1 MANLPPAFPFWCYHH
16 AMPRHPETLR
26 QIFAAF
32 FSIGLQSFGGG
43 SATFFLIHQACQKR
57 NWLPEDLFLKYW
69 ALAQMTPGIG
79 LAKITL
85 LIGKRLRGWPG
96 LAAAISGLMLP
107 SALITALMTA
117 GYAVTQ
123 DLPVVKAAMR
133 GILPA
138 TIGLTLA
145 LSWDLGRPLLIAA
158 RLNGKASLAL
168 ALGVVAAAALL
179 FALAQVSPVVIL
191 LLAGALF
198 WLSRS
203 VVKPQKTEK
212 PAAEA

>member
-1 MANLPPAFPFWCYHH
+1 
-16 AMPRHPETLR
+16 MPRHPENLW
-26 QIFAAF
+26 QIFSTF

-43 SATFFLIHQACQKR
+43 TATFFLIHQTCLKR

-79 LAKITL
+79 LAKMTL
-85 LIGKRLRGWPG
+85 LIGKRLHGWPG

-107 SALITALMTA
+107 SALITTLMTA
-117 GYAVTQ
+117 GYAVIQ
-123 DLPVVKAAMR
+123 DAPVVKAAMR

-158 RLNGKASLAL
+158 RLNGKAFLAL
-168 ALGVVAAAALL
+168 AVGVVAAAALL

-203 VVKPQKTEK
+203 VFKPQKPEN
-212 PAAEA
+212 PAVDA

>member
-1 MANLPPAFPFWCYHH
+1 
-16 AMPRHPETLR
+16 MPRHPETLW
-26 QIFAAF
+26 QIFATF

-43 SATFFLIHQACQKR
+43 SATFFLIHQTCQKR
-57 NWLPEDLFLKYW
+57 NWLPEEQFLQYW

-79 LAKITL
+79 LAKMTL
-85 LIGKRLRGWPG
+85 LIGKRLHGWPG
-96 LAAAISGLMLP
+96 LAVAISGLMLP

-117 GYAVTQ
+117 GYAVIQ
-123 DLPVVKAAMR
+123 EQPLVQAAMR

-145 LSWDLGRPLLIAA
+145 LSWDLGKPLLVAA

-168 ALGVVAAAALL
+168 ALGLVAAAALL
-179 FALAQVSPVVIL
+179 FALAQVSPVIIL

-203 VVKPQKTEK
+203 VFKPQKTEK
-212 PAAEA
+212 PAADA

>member
-1 MANLPPAFPFWCYHH
+1 
-16 AMPRHPETLR
+16 MPRHPENLW
-26 QIFAAF
+26 QIFSTF

-43 SATFFLIHQACQKR
+43 SATFFLIHQTCQKR

-79 LAKITL
+79 LAKMTL
-85 LIGKRLRGWPG
+85 LIGKRLHGWPG

-117 GYAVTQ
+117 GYAVIQ
-123 DLPVVKAAMR
+123 DAPVVKAAMR

-145 LSWDLGRPLLIAA
+145 LIWDLGKPLLVAA

-168 ALGVVAAAALL
+168 AVGVVATAALL
-179 FALAQVSPVVIL
+179 FALAQVSPVIIL
-191 LLAGALF
+191 LLAGAIF

-203 VVKPQKTEK
+203 VFKPQKPEK
-212 PAAEA
+212 TAEA

>member
-1 MANLPPAFPFWCYHH
+1 
-16 AMPRHPETLR
+16 MPRHPENLW
-26 QIFAAF
+26 QIFSTF

-43 SATFFLIHQACQKR
+43 SATFFLIHQTCQKR

-79 LAKITL
+79 LAKMTL

-117 GYAVTQ
+117 GYAVIQ
-123 DLPVVKAAMR
+123 DAPVVKAAMR

-145 LSWDLGRPLLIAA
+145 LSWDLGKPLLVAA

-168 ALGVVAAAALL
+168 AVGVVATAALL
-179 FALAQVSPVVIL
+179 FALAQVSPVIIL
-191 LLAGALF
+191 LLAGAIF

-203 VVKPQKTEK
+203 VFKPQKPEK
-212 PAAEA
+212 TAEA